1 MPGLAVARD
10 DQTTQ
15 GIMMS
20 SLLND
25 IQSVNLSY
33 LLLLQRLLVEDTEM
47 ALVRLGLDQEM
58 ADLLSGMSVSQL
70 VSLSSCNQLL
80 CELALDDASQ
90 LKGVLQG
97 GRDQDFS
104 AMHTAMLLNARQ
116 NDAGLR
122 QGGIGG

>member
-1 MPGLAVARD
+1 
-10 DQTTQ
+10 
-15 GIMMS
+15 MMS

-33 LLLLQRLLVEDTEM
+33 LLLVQRLLAEDAEM
-47 ALVRLGLDQEM
+47 ALVRLGIDQGM
-58 ADLLSGMSVSQL
+58 ADVLSDMSVSQL

-80 CELALDDASQ
+80 CQLALGDAVQ

-116 NDAGLR
+116 NDAGLH
-122 QGGIGG
+122 QGGARG

>member
-1 MPGLAVARD
+1 
-10 DQTTQ
+10 
-15 GIMMS
+15 MS

-33 LLLLQRLLVEDTEM
+33 LLLVQRLLAEDVDM
-47 ALVRLGLDQEM
+47 ARVRLGLSQEM
-58 ADLLSGMSVSQL
+58 ADILSGMSVSQL

-80 CELALDDASQ
+80 CELALDDAAQ

-97 GRDQDFS
+97 GRDQDFG

-116 NDAGLR
+116 AGSVTRL
-122 QGGIGG
+122 GGAGQ